1 MNARPGSPG
10 AQAQAPP
17 IARPLRHQPTSATS
31 KETVAILWF
40 FLGWTGAHRMILGNV
55 AIGVAY
61 GLLSFLTCGFGGIVG
76 WLDGFVLLLRSPKDQ
91 YGLPVVWSW
100 RKGKLFVD
108 PLEEGTFEPTESRA
122 RILLHFGL
130 LFLMPYLVVSGG
142 LTLFETS
149 EVSATLPKFAFF
161 SGLLLVPLFLI
172 QLIGTIRKARTQI
185 GMLRKAGALTKRT
198 RLDAIARAAS
208 IVTPRG
214 GLVLV
219 TGLVF
224 LVLSLAYKWAE
235 LGVIA
240 VLALSAFYLVTSAAA
255 LLSSFVVKRF
265 SSNLLE
271 RGAALHRRYEP
282 GVARAGDAVNDRLDL
297 RGVPVPPGFFL
308 TLHGILPPR
317 LETEVRHVVPPKERG
332 ERLTLDAQLKRT
344 PRGTYEAPALR
355 VAFTDLLG
363 LTSAPVASLATAR
376 LRVLP
381 NVRPAEVIPPPP
393 SATEEP
399 DILSRPHRFP
409 TEDLFRF
416 REYVA
421 GDDTRRI
428 HWGMSMRA
436 RKMIVKQPDS
446 RETSARRVVVALDTW
461 VPPNWL
467 DHTAVIDDAL
477 DALVEAW
484 LAIGQRLVEQGEK
497 VTLLLVARG
506 DDGRI
511 RHELIACG
519 TANHAHALDA
529 GARAEWQAEM
539 PIENVLDYGVQ
550 QGKTGAA
557 GPGAEETA
565 FDNAIVVT
573 MRLAP
578 PQMAR
583 VARETTWV
591 WYDPDDALGP
601 PPRTAF
607 RTWVD
612 DDDTG
617 RAPTTGEILRRVI
630 FLPYPVG
637 AEENGLFAR
646 MSRLERRLEDRAHR
660 LALRRMAVMSGR
672 AAVQGLLALPDAV
685 YKLEVRDGRHRL
697 VGMKGSSRAARA
709 VDTHQGQ
716 RAGPTAQGR
725 AGAWP

>member
-1 MNARPGSPG
+1 MS
-10 AQAQAPP
+10 
-17 IARPLRHQPTSATS
+17 ARPLRHQPTSATS

-55 AIGVAY
+55 AVGVAY
-61 GLLSFLTCGFGGIVG
+61 ALLTFLTCGLGGIVG

-100 RKGKLFVD
+100 RKGKLFID

-149 EVSATLPKFAFF
+149 EVKDTLPKLAFF
-161 SGLLLVPLFLI
+161 SGLLLVPLFLV
-172 QLIGTIRKARTQI
+172 QLLGTVRKARMQI
-185 GMLRKAGALTKRT
+185 QLLRKAGALTKRT

-224 LVLSLAYKWAE
+224 LVLSLAYKWAQ

-240 VLALSAFYLVTSAAA
+240 VLALSAFYLVTSVAA
-255 LLSSFVVKRF
+255 LLSSFIVKRF

-271 RGAALHRRYEP
+271 RGAVVHRRFEP
-282 GVARAGDAVNDRLDL
+282 GVARAGQSTEDRLDL

-308 TLHGILPPR
+308 TLHGILPAR
-317 LETEVRHVVPPKERG
+317 LSTEVRHVVPPKARD
-332 ERLTLDAQLKRT
+332 ERLSLSARIRRT

-363 LTSAPVASLATAR
+363 LTSANLASLATAR

-381 NVRPAEVIPPPP
+381 SVRPAEVVPPPP
-393 SATEEP
+393 SSTEEP

-461 VPPNWL
+461 VPPDWL

-506 DDGRI
+506 DDGQI
-511 RHELIACG
+511 RHELVSCS
-519 TANHAHALDA
+519 TANHAHWLDA
-529 GARAEWQAEM
+529 GARAEWQAIM

-550 QGKTGAA
+550 QGNAVGN
-557 GPGAEETA
+557 EETA

-578 PQMAR
+578 PQMPR
-583 VARETTWV
+583 VARETTWI
-591 WYDPDDALGP
+591 WYDPDDALGA

-607 RTWVD
+607 QTWAD

-617 RAPTTGEILRRVI
+617 KTLTSGELFRRML

-660 LALRRMAVMSGR
+660 IALRRMAIVSGR
-672 AAVQGLLALPDAV
+672 RALQGLLALPDAV
-685 YKLEVRDGRHRL
+685 YKLEVADGRHRM
-697 VGMKGSSRAARA
+697 VGMKGSSRAART
-709 VDTHQGQ
+709 VDRHQGQ
-716 RAGPTAQGR
+716 RAAPAR
-725 AGAWP
+725 AGARP